1 MNNNYPQNHDP
12 RPKRRRDKD
21 NPYHLFTVGINTK
34 NPHYYI
40 SFIDNQGI
48 PICMEIDKDVFT
60 LLDSF
65 ELEDLSHLN
74 KVDRHIEQTELNENI
89 LYKRAIN
96 QIELTEDVIMF
107 DFIHTAIKRLPR
119 HQRERL
125 IMYYFNEMTLEEI
138 ARIQGCS
145 IVAVYKS
152 IKAAEKNLKKFLLE
166 G

>member
-1 MNNNYPQNHDP
+1 MNNNYPQNYDP

-21 NPYHLFTVGINTK
+21 NPYHLFTVGINT
-34 NPHYYI
+34 NDSHYYI
-40 SFIDNQGI
+40 SFTDSQGI
-48 PICMEIDKDVFT
+48 PICIEIDKDVFK
-60 LLDSF
+60 LLDNF

-74 KVDRHIEQTELNENI
+74 EVDRHIEQSELNENI

-96 QIELTEDVIMF
+96 QIELTEDVIML
-107 DFIHTAIKRLPR
+107 DLIHTAIKRLPR
-119 HQRERL
+119 HQQERL